1 LSEADLELGT
11 RRTMMRLMPEPV
23 LWEREPH
30 TRAKH
35 LVLRSYVDAWF
46 PVMAYAELD
55 AHRRQ
60 LKFGMPRLLMVDGF
74 AGLGR
79 YVGDEP
85 GSPLIMLDALRSH
98 KAFDRFGNVSFI
110 FLFIEYDAR
119 RVKHLEEQ
127 VAALGQL
134 PPNVHV
140 HIEHGAFQTVFG
152 RVIDEIS
159 PGRVLV
165 PTFAFIDPFGYS
177 YSPMSLTGR
186 LLGFPRAEALV
197 FLPLSYVA
205 RFVGRSGQDA
215 AMMALFGTER
225 WREAIPLKGLERR
238 EFLLGLFEEQLR
250 AQSSI
255 QYVRSFQ
262 LRTQDGNDYRLVF
275 ATGNKKGLALIKTA
289 MWRVDPVG
297 GTSYVATTESGQEV
311 LFTPDASV
319 DTSPLLRELRRR
331 FGTEPFTIGE
341 AEDFTLF
348 DTPFR
353 HDGHLKRLTLAPA
366 ERARQLEPVDPKSG
380 RKPRSYPPG
389 TRMRFTS

>member
-1 LSEADLELGT
+1 MAKIRVAVVGLGFGAEFLPIYQRHPDAELYAICQRSADKLKEVGDQFGVE
-11 RRTMMRLMPEPV
+11 RRYESYERLLADPN
-23 LWEREPH
+23 
-30 TRAKH
+30 
-35 LVLRSYVDAWF
+35 VDA
-46 PVMAYAELD
+46 
-55 AHRRQ
+55 
-60 LKFGMPRLLMVDGF
+60 
-74 AGLGR
+74 
-79 YVGDEP
+79 
-85 GSPLIMLDALRSH
+85 
-98 KAFDRFGNVSFI
+98 
-110 FLFIEYDAR
+110 
-119 RVKHLEEQ
+119 
-127 VAALGQL
+127 
-134 PPNVHV
+134 V
-140 HIEHGAFQTVFG
+140 HINTPIAAHA
-152 RVIDEIS
+152 
-159 PGRVLV
+159 
-165 PTFAFIDPFGYS
+165 
-177 YSPMSLTGR
+177 PMSLAGR

-225 WREAIPLKGLERR
+225 WREAIPLQGLERR
-238 EFLLGLFEEQLR
+238 EFLLGLFEDQLR
-250 AQSSI
+250 AQSGI

-297 GTSYVATTESGQEV
+297 GTSYVAITESGQEV
-311 LFTPDASV
+311 LFTPEASV

-353 HDGHLKRLTLAPA
+353 HDGHLKRLTLALA
-366 ERARQLEPVDPKSG
+366 ERAGQLEPVDPKSG

>member
-1 LSEADLELGT
+1 
-11 RRTMMRLMPEPV
+11 MPEPV

-55 AHRRQ
+55 ARRRHV
-60 LKFGMPRLLMVDGF
+60 KIGKPRLLMVDGF
-74 AGLGR
+74 AGPGR
-79 YVGDEP
+79 YLGGEA

-98 KAFDRFGNVSFI
+98 KAFDQFREIDFI
-110 FLFIEYDAR
+110 FLFIEYDTR
-119 RVKHLEEQ
+119 RVGHLEREI
-127 VAALGQL
+127 AALGQL

-140 HIEHGAFQTVFG
+140 HIEPGAFESVFG
-152 RVIDEIS
+152 QVIDRIS

-177 YSPMSLTGR
+177 HSPMSLTGR
-186 LLGFPRAEALV
+186 LLGFPRSEALV

-225 WREAIPLKGLERR
+225 WHEAISLQGLARR
-238 EFLLGLFEEQLR
+238 QFLLGLFEEQLR
-250 AQSSI
+250 AQSNI

-297 GTSYVATTESGQEV
+297 GTSYVATTASGQEV
-311 LFTPDASV
+311 LFTPEASV
-319 DTSPLLRELRRR
+319 DTGPLLRELRRR
-331 FGTEPFTIGE
+331 FGTQPFTIGE

-366 ERARQLEPVDPKSG
+366 ERAGQLAPVDPKPG
-380 RKPRSYPPG
+380 RKPRSYPAG

>member
-1 LSEADLELGT
+1 
-11 RRTMMRLMPEPV
+11 MPEPV

-46 PVMAYAELD
+46 PVMAHAEMD
-55 AHRRQ
+55 ARRRQ
-60 LKFGMPRLLMVDGF
+60 VKLGKPRLLIVDGF
-74 AGLGR
+74 AGPGR
-79 YVGDEP
+79 YVGGEA

-98 KAFDRFGNVSFI
+98 SAFERFEGVDFI

-119 RVKHLEEQ
+119 RVKRLKEE
-127 VAALGQL
+127 VAALGQP

-140 HIEHGAFQTVFG
+140 RIEHGAFETVFG
-152 RVIDEIS
+152 DVIDKIS

-177 YSPMSLTGR
+177 HSPMSLTGR

-197 FLPLSYVA
+197 FLPLTPVA

-225 WREAIPLKGLERR
+225 WREAIPMKGLERR
-238 EFLLGLFEEQLR
+238 EFLLGLFEDQLR

-297 GTSYVATTESGQEV
+297 GTSYIATTESGQEV
-311 LFTPDASV
+311 LFTPEASV
-319 DTSPLLRELRRR
+319 DTAPLLRELRRR
-331 FGTEPFTIGE
+331 FRSEPFTIGD

-348 DTPFR
+348 QTPFR

-366 ERARQLEPVDPKSG
+366 ERDGHLKPVDPKPG
-380 RKPRSYPPG
+380 RRPCTYPSG
-389 TRMRFTS
+389 TRLRFTS